1 MGRDATHQI
10 VLGLFVIYT
19 WYQLR
24 SRRPANHQLVERFE
38 ELIIII
44 ILIQITI
51 EGVAEGIQDGITKLR
66 TINRYLNL
74 FPRPTQEWMKRWLK
88 PILNVTIVI
97 IYYYLSYRYPSDLL
111 TVVYVL
117 LAYNRLIEKLFEFW

>member
-1 MGRDATHQI
+1 MGRDATHKI
-10 VLGLFVIYT
+10 VLCLFVAYT

-24 SRRPANHQLVERFE
+24 SRRPANQQFVERFE
-38 ELIIII
+38 EIIILI

-51 EGVAEGIQDGITKLR
+51 EGVAEGIQNGITKLR
-66 TINRYLNL
+66 AVNRYFNL

-97 IYYYLSYRYPSDLL
+97 IYYYLSDRFPSDLL
-111 TVVYVL
+111 TVIYAS
-117 LAYNRLIEKLFEFW
+117 LAYNGIIEKLFELW